1 MYIFGG
7 TTATFNQGDLICMD
21 ASMRYDAG
29 LVIRPLS
36 GDADAD
42 RCLSIYNDYI
52 YTSTATFEETP
63 LTPDAFRARVHRICA
78 SYPFLVAESAGEI
91 IGYAYLDAYN
101 TRSAYRYTADLS
113 IYLAKQAA
121 GHGVGRLLLTAIE
134 NAGRQAGLRT
144 IVSII
149 TEENAPSLR
158 FHEKTDISKWASW
171 SVSGSSSTGGWAS
184 TFMKKNSDPFH

>member
-1 MYIFGG
+1 
-7 TTATFNQGDLICMD
+7 
-21 ASMRYDAG
+21 MRFDAG
-29 LVIRPLS
+29 LVIRPLA

-52 YTSTATFEETP
+52 CTSTATFEETA
-63 LTPDAFRARVHRICA
+63 LTADAFRVRVHHISA

-101 TRSAYRYTADLS
+101 ARSAYRYTADLS
-113 IYLAKQAA
+113 IYLAKQATGRGI
-121 GHGVGRLLLTAIE
+121 GHMLLEAIE

-149 TEENAPSLR
+149 TEENVPSLR
-158 FHEKTDISKWASW
+158 FHEKNGYFNMGKLERVGFKFSRWLGVYLFEKEL
-171 SVSGSSSTGGWAS
+171 
-184 TFMKKNSDPFH
+184 